1 MGDMM
6 AEMMQGLL
14 GGGIW
19 SMPMVQTVIFPAS
32 ARDPAHLGAT
42 SGPIR
47 DGTIE
52 VAPDVVVGYR
62 AYVADEG
69 SDKCAVHFHG
79 NAEVCGDA
87 DDAARVFHAAGFNLV
102 SVDYR
107 GYGWSTGSAGVTLL
121 TGDAERVL
129 DFILAGRV
137 PGIAA
142 DAKIVAWGRS
152 IGAMSAVHLAAY
164 KAAYLMRI
172 LELPLYVVMYRYR
185 PARVAGLIVDSG
197 LMAIASLPM
206 VRQLA
211 ESFMGPSGRETLKT
225 LADPTAAPFGATTL
239 AKAATV
245 GCPALV
251 VHGDN
256 DEIVPARQGA
266 QCYEAIGSRSKRL
279 EALPNCGHNDVF
291 LVHGPKWT
299 AAVSALLA
307 DAAAADASH
316 PARCTVETEG
326 LSAAAFNGK
335 AGTVVGPA
343 RAKDAADPP
352 RARVK
357 FDDAALGEKALK
369 LANLRVVARE
379 PFL

>member
-1 MGDMM
+1 M
-6 AEMMQGLL
+6 
-14 GGGIW
+14 
-19 SMPMVQTVIFPAS
+19 
-32 ARDPAHLGAT
+32 
-42 SGPIR
+42 
-47 DGTIE
+47 
-52 VAPDVVVGYR
+52 
-62 AYVADEG
+62 
-69 SDKCAVHFHG
+69 
-79 NAEVCGDA
+79 
-87 DDAARVFHAAGFNLV
+87 
-102 SVDYR
+102 
-107 GYGWSTGSAGVTLL
+107 
-121 TGDAERVL
+121 
-129 DFILAGRV
+129 
-137 PGIAA
+137 
-142 DAKIVAWGRS
+142 
-152 IGAMSAVHLAAY
+152 
-164 KAAYLMRI
+164 
-172 LELPLYVVMYRYR
+172 
-185 PARVAGLIVDSG
+185 AGLIVDSG
-197 LMAIASLPM
+197 LMSIASLPM

-251 VHGDN
+251 VHGDD

-266 QCYEAIGSRSKRL
+266 QCYEALGSRSKRL

-307 DAAAADASH
+307 DAAAEETSH
-316 PARCTVETEG
+316 PSRCTVETEG